1 MRNSSRHFSYAFVMM
16 FYVELPKTYKQ
27 SAESNKIYLI
37 LFVMES
43 IITWSGIHPLAQRSL
58 AMLDHNTAATHQTCR
73 FETMDDLRQVFRT
86 AESQL
91 SNHSSVVKA
100 GNESPQSHRVARLA
114 LLFLAAK
121 TLLRE
126 LDTEIQRHDASLP
139 IGLSPNVQYSQRSSG
154 LNIELRFNDELPIND
169 RITLRQHGFVS
180 DVTGLCWTVARSE
193 FRFASNVGG
202 NCCGS
207 TNGHDSAQCLTGE
220 LLKELWCS
228 ADAMGHCTMQATQRD
243 QRAVFRA
250 LDTLVQSGFIR
261 VEAHGSHCN
270 DLAIFI
276 EQ

>member
-1 MRNSSRHFSYAFVMM
+1 
-16 FYVELPKTYKQ
+16 
-27 SAESNKIYLI
+27 
-37 LFVMES
+37 
-43 IITWSGIHPLAQRSL
+43 
-58 AMLDHNTAATHQTCR
+58 MLDHNTAAIHQTCR
-73 FETMDDLRQVFRT
+73 FETMDDLRQVLRT

-91 SNHSSVVKA
+91 SNHSWAVNA
-100 GNESPQSHRVARLA
+100 RNDSPQSHRVARLA

-126 LDTEIQRHDASLP
+126 LDIQIQRHDASLP
-139 IGLSPNVQYSQRSSG
+139 IRLSPNVRYSQRSCG
-154 LNIELRFNDELPIND
+154 LNIELRFNDELAIND

-180 DVTGLCWTVARSE
+180 DVTGLCWTVARSD
-193 FRFASNVGG
+193 FRFVSDIGG
-202 NCCGS
+202 SCCGS
-207 TNGHDSAQCLTGE
+207 TNSQDPAQCLAGD

-243 QRAVFRA
+243 QCAVFRA

-270 DLAIFI
+270 ELAIYI